1 MFTVVIVGETRGV
14 LGAADSDTSP
24 SKATRGYMDL
34 VVTGLHGF
42 GVCPFSNVLQH
53 VNFADRS
60 GEIGDECFCKLFLA
74 CGQAGVLKFV
84 FLLVLEFG
92 YMILQIGWKFGER
105 AYKYVLHYGT
115 RGRRR
120 FTVSFFYLLLWSP
133 DVEVIF
139 KTEK

>member
-60 GEIGDECFCKLFLA
+60 GEIGDECFCSWCVEVCVSSGVGVCVFQYSELA
-74 CGQAGVLKFV
+74 LPKMKN
-84 FLLVLEFG
+84 FG
-92 YMILQIGWKFGER
+92 RLGYIGGER

-133 DVEVIF
+133 DVEV
-139 KTEK
+139 